1 MTVNTHMNVAQAGR
15 IGYNTRA
22 VYVVYVC
29 TVNRID
35 TVHCIACCV
44 HGVFVHSHGVTA
56 GLHTGIVWGC
66 MCVCIER
73 EVELTEG

>member
-1 MTVNTHMNVAQAGR
+1 MYDGEYTHECCSGR
-15 IGYNTRA
+15 ANRVQYTGCVCGVRT
-22 VYVVYVC
+22 C

-66 MCVCIER
+66 MCVLSGR
-73 EVELTEG
+73 LN